1 MDQFIKDYMEE
12 RSIICKNTESLLE
25 TSETN
30 MILHWLMWRTRWH
43 GTLEGNP
50 LTPLWAPGHH
60 GRLGSTGQVKGRRP
74 LSSSV
79 GLWPMWKTV
88 GNWLSCD
95 RGLIPLS
102 HCGAC
107 AVRDPVELGRWWGNP
122 LGPFSG
128 AQTHFGL
135 LAVVKYRG
143 EVGR

>member
-1 MDQFIKDYMEE
+1 MDQFIKDYVEE

-60 GRLGSTGQVKGRRP
+60 GGLGSTGQVKGRRP
-74 LSSSV
+74 LSPSV

-88 GNWLSCD
+88 GNWVSCD
-95 RGLIPLS
+95 TGLRPLS

-107 AVRDPVELGRWWGNP
+107 AVRDPVELGMWWGNP
-122 LGPFSG
+122 LSPFSG